1 MGGPEAAEP
10 NTLSRPVPA
19 LPGAR
24 WRRAAGRF
32 LQEGDTSPGSK
43 PRLSGPRRR
52 RAPGAGRTS
61 TWGRARA
68 EGGERRHRR
77 ATDRAVTLRPC
88 GDPRETK
95 RQGPAYSRVWGP
107 CRGGLRGQGVW
118 ASRMQCGGLPA
129 PTSGPAVSA
138 VRCRAARGLRGSA
151 RHEGFPLACSLICTA
166 GVSTEVSIRAPA
178 PCPCPA
184 PGDPVPPAASCTPA
198 HPVPMHSLRQ
208 VAPGTG
214 RARDPPGVLSNRNGA

>member
-68 EGGERRHRR
+68 EGGERETPTGHRQGRDTPSLRGPEGDKAPGAGIFTGVGPLPGGSPRTGGLGKQDAVRR
-77 ATDRAVTLRPC
+77 APCAHFGACCLRRPLPGC
-88 GDPRETK
+88 PGTPGF
-95 RQGPAYSRVWGP
+95 GP
-107 CRGGLRGQGVW
+107 
-118 ASRMQCGGLPA
+118 
-129 PTSGPAVSA
+129 
-138 VRCRAARGLRGSA
+138 ARGLPPRLLSHLHGWGEHRGLHPRSC
-151 RHEGFPLACSLICTA
+151 PL
-166 GVSTEVSIRAPA
+166 
-178 PCPCPA
+178 
-184 PGDPVPPAASCTPA
+184 PVP
-198 HPVPMHSLRQ
+198 
-208 VAPGTG
+208 
-214 RARDPPGVLSNRNGA
+214 RAW